1 MATAAGTMRA
11 VAAADITR
19 NAEEATA
26 LVAGTMRGD
35 QDTTR
40 GAQGIMHGVQ
50 GITPAV
56 LTDVRTARIKAGVIA
71 AMQHS
76 IVAATTRRNGTSA
89 GIKRSGTIAGIRPL
103 IRAAVIETRPTKIAI
118 AITLVTDAGIIGTFP
133 IISVSESGI
142 TGVAIITIAAHGQ
155 AFRSSSADMCR
166 TTI

>member
-1 MATAAGTMRA
+1 MATAAAIMRA
-11 VAAADITR
+11 VAAVDITR

-26 LVAGTMRGD
+26 LVAGTTRGV
-35 QDTTR
+35 QGTTR
-40 GAQGIMHGVQ
+40 GAQ

-56 LTDVRTARIKAGVIA
+56 LTDVRTVRIKAGVIA

-76 IVAATTRRNGTSA
+76 IAAAITRRNGTSA

-118 AITLVTDAGIIGTFP
+118 AITPVTDAGIIGTSP
-133 IISVSESGI
+133 IISVSGSGI
-142 TGVAIITIAAHGQ
+142 TGVAIITIAARGR

>member
-1 MATAAGTMRA
+1 MATAAGIMRA
-11 VAAADITR
+11 VAAVDITR

-40 GAQGIMHGVQ
+40 GAQGI
-50 GITPAV
+50 TPAV
-56 LTDVRTARIKAGVIA
+56 LTDVRTVRIKASVIA

-76 IVAATTRRNGTSA
+76 IAAAITRRNGTSA

-118 AITLVTDAGIIGTFP
+118 AITPVMDAGIIGTFP
-133 IISVSESGI
+133 IISVNGSGI
-142 TGVAIITIAAHGQ
+142 TGAAIITIAARGR

>member
-26 LVAGTMRGD
+26 LAADTMRGD

-40 GAQGIMHGVQ
+40 GAQGI
-50 GITPAV
+50 TPVAP
-56 LTDVRTARIKAGVIA
+56 TGVRTARIKAGVIA
-71 AMQHS
+71 AMQHN
-76 IVAATTRRNGTSA
+76 IAAVIIRRNGIIA
-89 GIKRSGTIAGIRPL
+89 GIKRSSTSAGIRPFT
-103 IRAAVIETRPTKIAI
+103 RTAVIETRPTKIAV
-118 AITLVTDAGIIGTFP
+118 AIMLVTAASITGTSP

-142 TGVAIITIAAHGQ
+142 TGVAIITIVVHGQ
-155 AFRSSSADMCR
+155 AFQSLSADMCR

>member
-1 MATAAGTMRA
+1 MATVAGTMRA
-11 VAAADITR
+11 VAAVDITR
-19 NAEEATA
+19 NAVEGIA
-26 LVAGTMRGD
+26 LEAGTMRGD

-40 GAQGIMHGVQ
+40 GVQ
-50 GITPAV
+50 GITPVAP
-56 LTDVRTARIKAGVIA
+56 TDVRTARIKAGVIA
-71 AMQHS
+71 AMPHN
-76 IVAATTRRNGTSA
+76 IAAAITRRNGTSA

-118 AITLVTDAGIIGTFP
+118 AITLVTAASITGTSP